1 MMQSTPEQPTKP
13 TPANKKGVVHV
24 QAFLGITDPAT
35 KEVIVEQRA

>member
-13 TPANKKGVVHV
+13 TPANEQGVVHV
-24 QAFLGITDPAT
+24 QAFLRITDPAT